1 VTAQQTPE
9 SDENGSKFLE
19 KLMTRLVRK
28 DIIPPPRTFLRGNNV
43 DGHLHTVEKYLHSID
58 ITNQSKWNSLEDAVA
73 LEVRAQP
80 GAVKHEDDFY
90 WSCCCL
96 QTLYQ
101 SKKTEAAPVIHLFNI
116 KQKADQSLEDFV
128 KEMRVQAYKKMN
140 GVDEERKEELLL
152 KGFIKG
158 MRERQI
164 ADAFTLFCY

>member
-1 VTAQQTPE
+1 
-9 SDENGSKFLE
+9 
-19 KLMTRLVRK
+19 M
-28 DIIPPPRTFLRGNNV
+28 
-43 DGHLHTVEKYLHSID
+43 D
-58 ITNQSKWNSLEDAVA
+58 ITDNQSKCAILWNSLEDAVA

-90 WSCCCL
+90 WLCCCL

-128 KEMRVQAYKKMN
+128 KEMRVEAYKTMN

-152 KGFIKG
+152 KYYHPHTENIRAAVIKSPNEKSEIDELKEQVMQFQLNRILHFVQKIDSQNVSIFPPKISG
-158 MRERQI
+158 VN
-164 ADAFTLFCY
+164 F